1 MQQIITII
9 GGHGMMGKLFSSYWH
24 DLGYTVRSLG
34 TDDWSNASSLLGD
47 CDLAIISVPIH
58 LTTDIIYQVSSF
70 LPPTAII
77 ADFTSIKVK
86 PLEDMLNAHPGPVL
100 ALHPMFGPTIPT
112 PHNQVI
118 INCGGR
124 DINTSQWVIES
135 LEQLGF
141 TIRSMPAATHDQAM
155 SFIQGIEH
163 FSTFILGSFLH
174 QHQQHPEDLF
184 NLASPIYQAKLA
196 LMGRIFDQD
205 AALYADI
212 ITADSARLN
221 LIEDYAKYL
230 LCWVGK
236 LKNQNTNEF
245 ITEFKQTSTWMG
257 NFTHDAQLASDK
269 FLTAVT
275 DSFPNLQ
282 NNKG

>member
-1 MQQIITII
+1 
-9 GGHGMMGKLFSSYWH
+9 MMGKLFSSYWH
-24 DLGYTVRSLG
+24 DQGYTVQILG
-34 TDDWSNASSLLGD
+34 VNDWSNASVLLGN
-47 CDLAIISVPIH
+47 CDLAVISVPIH
-58 LTTDIIYQVSSF
+58 ATTDIINKVAQF
-70 LPPTAII
+70 LPATAIL
-77 ADFTSIKVK
+77 ADFTSIKVN
-86 PLEDMLNAHPGPVL
+86 PLEHMLKAHDGPVL

-112 PHNQVI
+112 PRNQVI

-124 DINTSQWVIES
+124 DANNSIWVMHS

-141 TIRSMPAATHDQAM
+141 TLHNMSAHAHDQAM
-155 SFIQGIEH
+155 SFIQGVEH

-212 ITADSARLN
+212 ITADSTRLN

-230 LCWVGK
+230 LSWVDK
-236 LKNQNTNEF
+236 LKN
-245 ITEFKQTSTWMG
+245 
-257 NFTHDAQLASDK
+257 
-269 FLTAVT
+269 
-275 DSFPNLQ
+275 
-282 NNKG
+282 